1 MSDPNPSSPSHSQN
15 NAQDVLNTKGESE
28 ALSTDQT
35 TAKPGPEAEAAQPAA
50 KSDLNTASQGEK
62 TPGVSQS
69 LLHNVNS
76 ADQKQGERV
85 RKRNQI
91 ISIICAVIFL
101 IVFYYLLKSGM
112 LADTNRIK
120 AVIQKAGPL
129 GPVVFILIS
138 VFSSYV
144 PIVPMG
150 SMGSIGI
157 VLFGTIPAF
166 FYNTITSII
175 NCLIAY
181 WLAKRYGKRIIL
193 WFASPETVNKY
204 EKRLQE
210 SGRFT
215 AIFTVLMFMPVSPD
229 LVLCMIAAL
238 SNMPFKKFLSI
249 ILISRPVSSFCY
261 SMGLLK
267 IVEWFLKF
275 LHILS

>member
-1 MSDPNPSSPSHSQN
+1 MSDSNTSNPSHPN
-15 NAQDVLNTKGESE
+15 KTDLQDASIIQDESE
-28 ALSTDQT
+28 AVSTGQT
-35 TAKPGPEAEAAQPAA
+35 TAKPASKAQTVLP
-50 KSDLNTASQGEK
+50 SDSKTDPKEEGTA
-62 TPGVSQS
+62 GVSPS
-69 LLHNVNS
+69 LMQNVNS

-91 ISIICAVIFL
+91 LSIICAVIFL
-101 IVFYYLLKSGM
+101 GVFYYLLKSGT
-112 LADTNRIK
+112 LADTNKIK

-157 VLFGTIPAF
+157 VLFGTVPAF
-166 FYNTITSII
+166 FYNTITSIL

-215 AIFTVLMFMPVSPD
+215 TIFTVLMFMPVSPD

-275 LHILS
+275 LHVIS